1 MIAKKEGIDLQV
13 NNKLSVSDV
22 RSRIWNV
29 RQ

>member
-13 NNKLSVSDV
+13 NNKLAVSGV